1 VTLDLDALRRAVHG
15 EEPIF
20 VRWRAE
26 IADAVPELTDAVE
39 RFDPGAL
46 PSAVFCAEWLRDAAL
61 GEPQTSVPRLYVQTG
76 RLLGFYAPA
85 NGEAQ
90 LRSRDRQRAGL
101 SRGRPTQPAV
111 LLTHIA
117 RAQGEP
123 PGTGQAL
130 MNHAI
135 ATAREATALSAA
147 TVLALDPYDEATAK
161 TWAERYRFRNAT
173 SPGPGRPEGL
183 FRMWLPLSTRD

>member
-1 VTLDLDALRRAVHG
+1 MTLDLDALRRAVHG

-90 LRSRDRQRAGL
+90 LRSRDRQIAGL
-101 SRGRPTQPAV
+101 SRGRPTQPRV
-111 LLTHIA
+111 ERQH
-117 RAQGEP
+117 AQPGEAP
-123 PGTGQAL
+123 PQECAS
-130 MNHAI
+130 I
-135 ATAREATALSAA
+135 
-147 TVLALDPYDEATAK
+147 
-161 TWAERYRFRNAT
+161 RFQHV
-173 SPGPGRPEGL
+173 SSL
-183 FRMWLPLSTRD
+183 